1 MRFNYNNGNGAICDK
16 CKKPLSPDEVY
27 KIKIHKLREDA
38 SGSSGVYSCNKL
50 CDLCNDCYNK
60 LLEFMYKM

>member
-1 MRFNYNNGNGAICDK
+1 MRFNYNNGAICDK
-16 CKKPLSPDEVY
+16 CKKPLSADKVY

-60 LLEFMYKM
+60 LLEFIYKM